1 MSQEKINPAVNTP
14 DSLLSG
20 LRDAY
25 LKHVNTSFW
34 LDNLSIMRE
43 REEILTKDNQLFSD
57 VYLEPVLPYEETASF
72 QDLCEDLGL
81 DAETM
86 TMVVHALMPWNHGK
100 STGEIK
106 LRQHQADS
114 VRASF
119 KEALSSERNPVV
131 TSGTGSGKTEAF
143 WLPILMRIV
152 AEAKMWT
159 PPTGPINKWWVGA
172 EPQHSALRMSET
184 RPSAVRAMVLYP
196 TNALVEDQMTRLRQA
211 VRKLG
216 ENSSLGQ
223 IWFGRYTGVTIGSGS
238 SNPTT
243 PKFADVVKA
252 IKESERDFESIQT
265 APIDIRKKEEL
276 LNQFGTAET
285 GEMLCRWD
293 MTADAPD
300 IFITNY
306 SMLNV
311 MMMRRTE
318 EKIFNST
325 RKWLE
330 SDPSNVFTLV
340 VDELHLY
347 RGTQGSEVGMI
358 IRNFLSRLGLHAESD
373 QLRIIATSA
382 SMEADSESKEFLER
396 FFGVD
401 KSSFKVT
408 PGFPSNLGKPE
419 GVTIEKLDKHEYSA
433 EHLAR
438 EIALACFKPEE
449 NRYRATALDEIGAK
463 LFGNDLEVARLA
475 VNKALKQIVESEST
489 ADAPDQNLVPLRS
502 HIFARTIRGM
512 WACTNEECSGVLP
525 DHRTNRKVGK
535 LSGSPSLSC
544 DACGSRVLE
553 LLYCFHCGDVSFG
566 GYISEVLEGGTMAL
580 SPHNFSSDGDNK
592 PVFLRSTDSYIWY
605 RPGLDVPYA
614 DGSWS
619 HSQRADG
626 KDSNKKYSFKKV
638 ALNHDSGILYV
649 ANDENATGYT
659 WGLANDPIG
668 IEKVPSLPTK
678 CPSCDQKPSQKAE
691 KIAKFEVSSPI
702 AAHTGGMTAA
712 TQLYVSQLLRTL
724 SENEPDPQKKKTAAK
739 TIIFRDSRDEAA
751 RTAAG
756 LAMTHHKDLV
766 RQIIR
771 EVVVGENLDGDKILS
786 AAAEN
791 QLDELNAVERDL
803 ANRHSVAVQAF
814 WSKSRG
820 QELSPV
826 AEAALE
832 SFYEEVNSGS
842 SLPEFVTRFN
852 LRCLDLGINPAGP
865 HADYQ
870 KYTDEHNRE
879 FSWFQLFEP
888 PVPGLWVRV
897 PNKQDILNALNN
909 QVRKVITESIFD
921 AARRDSESIGLAY
934 VWPSD
939 SLVSDSPFDSQLS
952 KEILASVLRI
962 LGMKGQLTGHK
973 FANQS
978 ATMPAPV
985 AKFSQKVADKNSL
998 DVDDVKNWLHT
1009 CLIESGIATGWIL
1022 NVSLPEFKVSI
1033 ESSSSV
1039 SYTCSTCK
1047 FVHLQASA
1055 GVCANPTCK
1064 SQNSSLVEG
1073 DVDRSGFYLWIA
1085 NGTPR
1090 RMATSELT
1098 GQTKP
1103 LSEQRARQ
1111 RRFKEVLLQPPVE
1124 NDRTTPLDVLS
1135 VTTTMEV
1142 GVDIGSLIS
1151 TVMGNVPP
1159 QRFNYQQRVGRAGRK
1174 GQAISYALTIC
1185 RDNTHD
1191 DYYFNR
1197 PERMTGDIPPRPF
1210 LELDRPKIVQRV
1222 AIAEVLRRAFR
1233 VIPNG
1238 PDASAASIHGAFGLA
1253 EEWPDYREFVE
1264 SFLSTSPD
1272 VESVFRRMSEFTGL
1286 TEADIQASV
1295 RHIRE
1300 TLIEQIDEIAASE
1313 TFASAEL
1320 SERLAAAGILP
1331 MFGFP
1336 TQVRSLYNKKLYKA
1350 DEVRDDAIS
1359 DRPIEMAIS
1368 NFAPGAQVIKDGRV
1382 YSSVGFAHYLPLNGL
1397 AIPLPEPLGKPY
1409 ELGKCSQPDCG
1420 AYVLNVTSDICPTC
1434 GQAGLVVTPLY
1445 EPKGFRTDYKPR
1457 AFEEDDSDLAPI
1469 AGQTQLVAGSAPQS
1483 TSVVKKAYL
1492 GVHDQARTVQV
1503 NENFGNGFDFVTQ
1516 KDLSVV
1522 QRGSTIRGSGGGNV
1536 TVTDAADYAGVF
1548 LGAIKTSDVLV
1559 VELKDLELP
1568 EGAIRFDSMAGK
1580 SALWSFSES
1589 LRRGCEAEL
1598 DLPQQELEV
1607 GLHPFRH
1614 GAVPTA
1620 SIFIADALQNGAGYA
1635 VELGTEDRF
1644 ERVLERVHTDLKEKW
1659 EHSGHQERCTTSC
1672 PDCLRSY
1679 DNRRLHGFLD
1689 WRLAIDA
1696 VELALGR
1703 ELDLSRWFDGVQ
1715 IKLDAIS
1722 HANSGVIGE
1731 VIQELWTLRNETTM
1745 RAVVLAHPLWSLEVD
1760 LLRPQQMAAQKE
1772 LSSLGY
1778 QVEHFSLFDLE
1789 RKPISLLTKL
1799 GVIG

>member
-1 MSQEKINPAVNTP
+1 
-14 DSLLSG
+14 
-20 LRDAY
+20 
-25 LKHVNTSFW
+25 
-34 LDNLSIMRE
+34 
-43 REEILTKDNQLFSD
+43 
-57 VYLEPVLPYEETASF
+57 
-72 QDLCEDLGL
+72 
-81 DAETM
+81 
-86 TMVVHALMPWNHGK
+86 
-100 STGEIK
+100 
-106 LRQHQADS
+106 
-114 VRASF
+114 
-119 KEALSSERNPVV
+119 
-131 TSGTGSGKTEAF
+131 
-143 WLPILMRIV
+143 
-152 AEAKMWT
+152 
-159 PPTGPINKWWVGA
+159 
-172 EPQHSALRMSET
+172 
-184 RPSAVRAMVLYP
+184 
-196 TNALVEDQMTRLRQA
+196 
-211 VRKLG
+211 
-216 ENSSLGQ
+216 
-223 IWFGRYTGVTIGSGS
+223 
-238 SNPTT
+238 
-243 PKFADVVKA
+243 
-252 IKESERDFESIQT
+252 
-265 APIDIRKKEEL
+265 
-276 LNQFGTAET
+276 
-285 GEMLCRWD
+285 
-293 MTADAPD
+293 
-300 IFITNY
+300 
-306 SMLNV
+306 
-311 MMMRRTE
+311 
-318 EKIFNST
+318 
-325 RKWLE
+325 
-330 SDPSNVFTLV
+330 
-340 VDELHLY
+340 
-347 RGTQGSEVGMI
+347 
-358 IRNFLSRLGLHAESD
+358 
-373 QLRIIATSA
+373 
-382 SMEADSESKEFLER
+382 
-396 FFGVD
+396 
-401 KSSFKVT
+401 
-408 PGFPSNLGKPE
+408 
-419 GVTIEKLDKHEYSA
+419 
-433 EHLAR
+433 
-438 EIALACFKPEE
+438 
-449 NRYRATALDEIGAK
+449 
-463 LFGNDLEVARLA
+463 
-475 VNKALKQIVESEST
+475 
-489 ADAPDQNLVPLRS
+489 
-502 HIFARTIRGM
+502 
-512 WACTNEECSGVLP
+512 
-525 DHRTNRKVGK
+525 
-535 LSGSPSLSC
+535 
-544 DACGSRVLE
+544 
-553 LLYCFHCGDVSFG
+553 
-566 GYISEVLEGGTMAL
+566 
-580 SPHNFSSDGDNK
+580 
-592 PVFLRSTDSYIWY
+592 
-605 RPGLDVPYA
+605 
-614 DGSWS
+614 
-619 HSQRADG
+619 
-626 KDSNKKYSFKKV
+626 
-638 ALNHDSGILYV
+638 
-649 ANDENATGYT
+649 
-659 WGLANDPIG
+659 
-668 IEKVPSLPTK
+668 
-678 CPSCDQKPSQKAE
+678 
-691 KIAKFEVSSPI
+691 
-702 AAHTGGMTAA
+702 
-712 TQLYVSQLLRTL
+712 
-724 SENEPDPQKKKTAAK
+724 
-739 TIIFRDSRDEAA
+739 
-751 RTAAG
+751 
-756 LAMTHHKDLV
+756 
-766 RQIIR
+766 
-771 EVVVGENLDGDKILS
+771 
-786 AAAEN
+786 
-791 QLDELNAVERDL
+791 
-803 ANRHSVAVQAF
+803 
-814 WSKSRG
+814 
-820 QELSPV
+820 
-826 AEAALE
+826 
-832 SFYEEVNSGS
+832 
-842 SLPEFVTRFN
+842 
-852 LRCLDLGINPAGP
+852 
-865 HADYQ
+865 
-870 KYTDEHNRE
+870 
-879 FSWFQLFEP
+879 
-888 PVPGLWVRV
+888 
-897 PNKQDILNALNN
+897 
-909 QVRKVITESIFD
+909 
-921 AARRDSESIGLAY
+921 
-934 VWPSD
+934 
-939 SLVSDSPFDSQLS
+939 
-952 KEILASVLRI
+952 
-962 LGMKGQLTGHK
+962 
-973 FANQS
+973 
-978 ATMPAPV
+978 
-985 AKFSQKVADKNSL
+985 
-998 DVDDVKNWLHT
+998 
-1009 CLIESGIATGWIL
+1009 
-1022 NVSLPEFKVSI
+1022 
-1033 ESSSSV
+1033 
-1039 SYTCSTCK
+1039 
-1047 FVHLQASA
+1047 
-1055 GVCANPTCK
+1055 
-1064 SQNSSLVEG
+1064 
-1073 DVDRSGFYLWIA
+1073 
-1085 NGTPR
+1085 
-1090 RMATSELT
+1090 MATSELT